1 VLFRSFQLVLE
12 TWRPFETRLTLY

>member
-12 TWRPFETRLTLY
+12 TWHQFKTSLILY